1 MLKTLFL
8 SSTLLLTSISHA
20 ASFNERTALSGQ
32 ILHLCSES
40 ALRVM
45 LFNLGDV
52 ALYRQQCSA
61 TPDPLSPPIKLS
73 FVYNR
78 SFTGDEFRKSADELI
93 RRNVDEAT
101 YRQIEADLHAF
112 NAGYQDVSA
121 GDRYDIGF
129 SENAGL
135 VLMKNGTQV
144 SHSDSAA
151 LAAVYYKIWFG
162 HNPFSGRVK
171 SNLLNGLD

>member
-1 MLKTLFL
+1 MLKTLIF
-8 SSTLLLTSISHA
+8 SSMILLTGISHA
-20 ASFNERTALSGQ
+20 GSFTDRSAFSGQ
-32 ILHLCSES
+32 ILQLCSES

-61 TPDPLSPPIKLS
+61 APDPLSPPLKLS

-78 SFTGDEFRKSADELI
+78 GFTGDEFRKSADELI
-93 RRNVDEAT
+93 RRNVDDAT
-101 YRQIEADLHAF
+101 YQQIEADLQVF
-112 NAGYQDVSA
+112 NAGYQDVRA

-135 VLMKNGTQV
+135 VLLKNGTQV
-144 SHSDSAA
+144 SQSDSLE

-162 HNPFSGRVK
+162 NNPFSGRVK
-171 SNLLNGLD
+171 SNLLNGLE